1 MHAANIMGLA
11 LAIAMQQL
19 GAVARPADP
28 VDPNSPPVDLQPG
41 DGDFIKLPWPPAT
54 KTLGCTTTLYELPPF
69 IWGPTRT
76 IWTTTTT
83 STESINCGPCTAV
96 TTAIIPDGPGPVVH
110 FNTTITEKRPSPAT
124 AFACK
129 TSDGHVATIPTHTPT
144 PTH

>member
-1 MHAANIMGLA
+1 MYAANIIGLA
-11 LAIAMQQL
+11 LALAMQQP

-28 VDPNSPPVDLQPG
+28 ADLQLG

-54 KTLGCTTTLYELPPF
+54 QTLGCTTTLYRFLPF

-96 TTAIIPDGPGPVVH
+96 TTAIIPDGPGPVVQ

-124 AFACK
+124 AFACA
-129 TSDGHVATIPTHTPT
+129 TSEGYLMTMHPPHTSIPTH
-144 PTH
+144 

>member
-1 MHAANIMGLA
+1 MYAANIIGLA
-11 LAIAMQQL
+11 LAIAMQQP

-28 VDPNSPPVDLQPG
+28 VDVQPV

-54 KTLGCTTTLYELPPF
+54 QTLGCTTTLYTFPPF

-83 STESINCGPCTAV
+83 STDYIECGPCTAV
-96 TTAIIPDGPGPVVH
+96 TTSVVPDGPGPVVH
-110 FNTTITEKRPSPAT
+110 FNTTITEKKPSPAT
-124 AFACK
+124 AFACA
-129 TSDGHVATIPTHTPT
+129 TSEGNVAIILPPHTPT

>member
-1 MHAANIMGLA
+1 MYAANIIGLA
-11 LAIAMQQL
+11 LAIAAQQP
-19 GAVARPADP
+19 GAVAQPADP
-28 VDPNSPPVDLQPG
+28 VHLQSG
-41 DGDFIKLPWPPAT
+41 DGDFIKFPWPPAT

-110 FNTTITEKRPSPAT
+110 FNTTITEKKPSLAT
-124 AFACK
+124 AYACA
-129 TSDGHVATIPTHTPT
+129 TSEGDVATVLPPHTPT